1 MTLVSWS
8 RRSQGSRV
16 NQVVELTGIHTI
28 YIWMVIRDDDS
39 LNEPLYVAL
48 VIIFSLWTSAT
59 RRGVG
64 ELGVPPH
71 CGWLS
76 VGFVL

>member
-1 MTLVSWS
+1 
-8 RRSQGSRV
+8 
-16 NQVVELTGIHTI
+16 
-28 YIWMVIRDDDS
+28 MVIRDDDS